1 MALILKT
8 IESFRDIDRV
18 VIFGSRAMGTHAKGS
33 DIDLAIYGS
42 RLTKETA
49 LNLEAKLNEE
59 IPTPY
64 FIDIVAPRHLNS
76 PGLVQHIERVGQT
89 IFTRT

>member
-1 MALILKT
+1 MELILKT
-8 IESFRDIDRV
+8 IAGFTDIERV

-42 RLTKETA
+42 MLTKETA
-49 LNLEAKLNEE
+49 LNLAAKLNEE

-64 FIDIVAPRHLNS
+64 FTDIVAPQYLNS